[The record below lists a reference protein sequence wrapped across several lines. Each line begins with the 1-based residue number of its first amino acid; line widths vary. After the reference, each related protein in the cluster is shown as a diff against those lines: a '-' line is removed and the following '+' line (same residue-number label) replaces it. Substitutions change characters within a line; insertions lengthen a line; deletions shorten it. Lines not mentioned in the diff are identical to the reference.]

1 MLNAFPEAVGPDGQ
15 STLSVCP
22 ATCGLER
29 TVSSYKGVRNFNS
42 LGRNLG
48 RRERQG
54 VNKVSLGWG
63 ILQAMLRRWAGGS
76 RRI

>member
-29 TVSSYKGVRNFNS
+29 TVSSYKGWEI
-42 LGRNLG
+42 LIP
-48 RRERQG
+48 
-54 VNKVSLGWG
+54 WG
-63 ILQAMLRRWAGGS
+63 EIWEGEKDRV
-76 RRI
+76 